1 MVAVTVTVNGDGG
14 GDGDTDVDGERGGK
28 REGCGE
34 REECGVDG
42 GENTHTGMFFRR
54 KSNHHIS
61 LIRWGNLSWNYL

>member
-42 GENTHTGMFFRR
+42 GENTRTGMFFA
-54 KSNHHIS
+54 
-61 LIRWGNLSWNYL
+61 LLT